1 MKKIKPKNYTKSKKL
16 ICDWTDKKKYLIH
29 YRMLK
34 FYVRHGMVVEK
45 IHEIISFKQSKW
57 LESYISFNTQKRNGA
72 KNDFEKD
79 FFILLVKLLENVR
92 NRLELE
98 LIKKDNSKKIINQQP
113 KLTFNGIQKS
123 YENYYCY
130 TFKKN
135 EVVMDK
141 AIYVGFAILELS
153 KLHMYETYYDTLQ
166 PYFGQENLQLHYIDT
181 DGMILSM
188 KTKDIIKVLKNLEDI
203 FDFSNLDENLE
214 LYSNRNKKGIGKFKI
229 ETPKSIWINRFVCLR
244 SKAYLFKCK
253 DNNKNKNKIKG
264 ISRSQSQH
272 IKFEEFYNCLF
283 GREYQR
289 ECNNYII
296 RSINHEMTL
305 QEVKKSTLSLFD
317 DKRCYINETE
327 SFPWN

>member
-1 MKKIKPKNYTKSKKL
+1 M
-16 ICDWTDKKKYLIH
+16 ICDWSDKKKYLIH

-34 FYVRHGMVVEK
+34 FYVRHGMVVQK

-57 LESYISFNTQKRNGA
+57 LESYISFNTQKRNKA

-79 FFILLVKLLENVR
+79 FFKLLVNAAFGKFLENVR

-98 LIKKDNSKKIINQQP
+98 ELIKKDNNKKIIDQQS

-123 YENYYCY
+123 SENYYSY

-141 AIYVGFAILELS
+141 AIYVGFAILEVS
-153 KLHMYETYYDTLQ
+153 RIHMEETYYDILQ
-166 PYFGQENLQLHYIDT
+166 QYFGQENLQLHYVDT

-188 KTKDIIKVLKNLEDI
+188 KTENIIKDFKNLEDI
-203 FDFSNLDENLE
+203 FDFSNLDENHE
-214 LYSNRNKKGIGKFKI
+214 LFSNRNKKVIGKFKI
-229 ETPKSIWINRFVCLR
+229 ETPKNIGIDEFVCLR
-244 SKAYLFKCK
+244 SKAYSSKCK
-253 DNNKNKNKIKG
+253 DKDENKNKIKG
-264 ISRSQSQH
+264 ISKSQSKH
-272 IKFEEFYNCLF
+272 IKFEEYYNCLF
-283 GREYQR
+283 GGEYQK

-296 RSINHEMTL
+296 RSINHDMVL
-305 QEVKKSTLSLFD
+305 QEVKKSTLSIFD

-327 SFPWN
+327 SIPWN